1 VVPELAQVVVL
12 VAAQVVV
19 RPVVALLAVVRQPV
33 VRQPVV
39 QLQAAQLQPPVRQ
52 QLQLQQRL
60 VWWRLVLP
68 LWLWW
73 LLRWLRKMKQPR
85 QVLPHPHPLPLPL
98 PLQHNNYPAVIKRP
112 NGAFFYARNP
122 GWVK

>member
-1 VVPELAQVVVL
+1 VVPELVL
-12 VAAQVVV
+12 VLAAAQVVA
-19 RPVVALLAVVRQPV
+19 RPVAAQLLAVVQQPV
-33 VRQPVV
+33 VL
-39 QLQAAQLQPPVRQ
+39 QLRVAQQQPVRQ
-52 QLQLQQRL
+52 QLQPQQRL

-85 QVLPHPHPLPLPL
+85 QVPPHPHPLPLPL
-98 PLQHNNYPAVIKRP
+98 PLQQNNYPVVIKRP